1 MEQTHT
7 LFGLQVL
14 ICKIILEEDL
24 EAVDMSLNYRK
35 MNGGQ
40 SLLIFKIDVLLIP
53 NFIENIF
60 NVFNSAVFGGK
71 HERGILPFINF
82 LQISSIFDQKFHGF

>member
-7 LFGLQVL
+7 LLGLQIL

-53 NFIENIF
+53 NFIKNIS
-60 NVFNSAVFGGK
+60 NVFNSAVFCGK
-71 HERGILPFINF
+71 HERGIFSFINF